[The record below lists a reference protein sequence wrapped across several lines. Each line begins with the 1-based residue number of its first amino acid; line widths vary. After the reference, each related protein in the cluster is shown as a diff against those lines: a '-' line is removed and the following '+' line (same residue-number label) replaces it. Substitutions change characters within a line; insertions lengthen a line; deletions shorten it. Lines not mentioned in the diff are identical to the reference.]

1 MLPIEDCLNVFD
13 FRDKSRSVLP
23 RPIFEYLEGGAEDEV
38 TMRANTS
45 AFDRYHLIPSCLRD
59 IRKIDMR
66 RTVFGCELEWPVILA
81 PTGLTRVF
89 HPDGE
94 VAVAEVAA
102 SCGTAYS
109 LSTMGTTSI
118 EEVAAATTGP
128 KIFQL
133 YLFSDDTLN
142 FVLID
147 RCKEAGFDAIC
158 ITVDTVVAGNRERD
172 RRAGLTVPPRLN
184 RKNLLHFAKRPSWCV
199 RYLAAGGIGMP
210 NIPAAEG
217 GDLGTLAAYFASRM
231 EQNIT
236 WGRIERLMAYWG
248 KPFVVKGLQSVEDA
262 RKAADAGVAG
272 IIVSNHGGRQ
282 LDGGAATV
290 DLLAHIVDAVGGQL
304 DIVLDC
310 GIRRGSHVV
319 KALAIGATA
328 CMIGRPYLYGLSAYG
343 KAGAAQVVGLLRKE
357 TERTLALIGCAHVD
371 EVGRH
376 HLMTAAAV
384 PDFSASAGKAHLEK
398 SRGALDAQYQY

>member
-1 MLPIEDCLNVFD
+1 MSSIADCLNVLD
-13 FRDKSRSVLP
+13 FRDRARSALP
-23 RPIFEYLEGGAEDEV
+23 EPIFEYLEGGADDEV

-45 AFDRYHLIPSCLRD
+45 AFDHYHLVPSYLRD
-59 IRKIDMR
+59 IRKIDMG
-66 RTVFGCELEWPVILA
+66 RTVFGCLLEWPVILA

-94 VAVAEVAA
+94 IAVAEVAA
-102 SCGTAYS
+102 SQGTAYA

-118 EEVAAATTGP
+118 EEVAAATKGP

-133 YLFSDDTLN
+133 YLFSDDALN
-142 FVLID
+142 FALID

-172 RRAGLTVPPRLN
+172 RRAGLTVPPRLT
-184 RKNLLHFAKRPSWCV
+184 RKNLLHFATRPSWCF
-199 RYLAAGGIGMP
+199 RYLAMGGIGMP
-210 NIPAAEG
+210 NIPSAEG

-236 WGRIERLMAYWG
+236 WARIERLMAYWG
-248 KPFVVKGLQSVEDA
+248 KPFAVKGLQSVEDA
-262 RKAADAGVAG
+262 RRAADAGVSG

-282 LDGGAATV
+282 LDGGAATI
-290 DLLAHIVDAVGGQL
+290 DLLAGIVDAVGGRL
-304 DIVLDC
+304 DIVLDS

-343 KAGAAQVVGLLRKE
+343 KAGAAHVVSLLRRE
-357 TERTLALIGCAHVD
+357 TERTLALLGCANID

-376 HLMTAAAV
+376 HLLITQKV
-384 PDFSASAGKAHLEK
+384 P
-398 SRGALDAQYQY
+398 